1 MGSRTHADTEFKL
14 PLRLTVDEFA
24 RISRLC
30 PETVR
35 RMIRAGILKAQGR
48 PYLIAARELLKVEI
62 SPSEVTATHFYGLS
76 TA

>member
-35 RMIRAGILKAQGR
+35 RMIRAGILK
-48 PYLIAARELLKVEI
+48 VEI